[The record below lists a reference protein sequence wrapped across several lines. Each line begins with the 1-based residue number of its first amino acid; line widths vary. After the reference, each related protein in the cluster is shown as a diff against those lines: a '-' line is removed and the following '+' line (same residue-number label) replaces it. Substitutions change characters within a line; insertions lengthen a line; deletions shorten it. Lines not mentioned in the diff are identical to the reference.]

1 MPKAIGMKS
10 LSLCIM
16 RTLGKQEETI
26 ECKQNVDTIGPKRG
40 DEEHIKH
47 IDGTDTSY
55 EPVGANQSTK

>member
-1 MPKAIGMKS
+1 MKS
-10 LSLCIM
+10 LSLFTM

-26 ECKQNVDTIGPKRG
+26 VSKQNVDTIGPERG

-55 EPVGANQSTK
+55 ELVGANQSTKSSNPR

>member
-16 RTLGKQEETI
+16 TTLGKKEVTI
-26 ECKQNVDTIGPKRG
+26 VSKKNVDAIGHRRG

-47 IDGTDTSY
+47 IDGTDTPY
-55 EPVGANQSTK
+55 DPVGENQSTK